1 MNVAN
6 LLVRWRASKSSTNT
20 KQVRQWEQQTA
31 TKGPPVG
38 TKDSGGKGSAKVR
51 QWEQE
56 ANAREVQRSACG
68 NRKQTRGNCKG
79 PPVGTDNARE
89 GSAKVRRWER
99 TATASEAQ
107 DRD

>member
-1 MNVAN
+1 MGTT
-6 LLVRWRASKSSTNT
+6 KSD
-20 KQVRQWEQQTA
+20 Q
-31 TKGPPVG
+31 
-38 TKDSGGKGSAKVR
+38 KVR

-56 ANAREVQRSACG
+56 ANAREVQRSASG

-99 TATASEAQ
+99 TATASESQ
-107 DRD
+107 DRDYEDEHSEERISIISERARNGI